1 MPKITVPIY
10 ADGDRERLRELEAAV
25 EVAKRNAKA
34 AEAAAKGVSAR
45 GGDALPTDGLD
56 DEVKAAEA
64 AYDAYLDEA
73 AERAEGWGLDHIGFR
88 EFRQLLKDHPPR
100 VISTEVA
107 EDGTTTEKI
116 DPIDEAWGVDTEEF
130 PLALILYVDKDDSDM
145 RTVFELKQG
154 KINIAKDA
162 DKLRKRVRRL
172 SEGQFDALW
181 TKAFL
186 LNKAGVNDPKLE
198 RFSPV
203 TPRSNET

>member
-45 GGDALPTDGLD
+45 GGDTLPTDGLE

-64 AYDAYLDEA
+64 AYDAFLDEA

-88 EFRQLLKDHPPR
+88 EFRKLLKDHPPR
-100 VISTEVA
+100 
-107 EDGTTTEKI
+107 TTTETAKDGSTEQKT
-116 DPIDEAWGVDTEEF
+116 DPIDALWGVNTEEF
-130 PLALILYVDKDDSDM
+130 PEKLLLFVDPEDSDV
-145 RTVFELKQG
+145 RTVVELKQG
-154 KINIAKDA
+154 NVNIAKNA
-162 DKLRKRVRRL
+162 EKLRKRIRRL

-198 RFSPV
+198 RFSPA

>member
-45 GGDALPTDGLD
+45 GGDPLPTDGLE

-64 AYDAYLDEA
+64 AYDAFLDEA

-107 EDGTTTEKI
+107 EDGTTKETF
-116 DPIDEAWGVDTEEF
+116 DPIDAAWGVDTEEF
-130 PLALILYVDKDDSDM
+130 PEKLLLFVDEEDAEV
-145 RTVFELKQG
+145 RTVVELKQG
-154 KINIAKDA
+154 NVNIAKNPE
-162 DKLRKRVRRL
+162 KLRKRVRRL

-198 RFSPV
+198 RFSPA

>member
-1 MPKITVPIY
+1 MPKLTVPIY

-34 AEAAAKGVSAR
+34 KANVSQR
-45 GGDALPTDGLD
+45 GGDTSPDE
-56 DEVKAAEA
+56 EVKAAEA
-64 AYDAYLDEA
+64 AYDAFLDEA

-100 VISTEVA
+100 
-107 EDGTTTEKI
+107 TTTETAKDGSAEEKT
-116 DPIDEAWGVDTEEF
+116 DPIDALWGVNTEEF
-130 PLALILYVDKDDSDM
+130 PEKLLLFVDSEDSDV
-145 RTVFELKQG
+145 RTVVELKQG
-154 KINIAKDA
+154 NVNIAKNPE
-162 DKLRKRVRRL
+162 KLRKRIRRL

-198 RFSPV
+198 RFSPA